1 MSFSLIKQAL
11 TESKFSPTT
20 RRKIDVLTQQLGKEK
35 AMRIVESFEITP
47 DDYETWLNVVLGY
60 AEEEGININK
70 KSDFME
76 VAGAVLENDPV
87 PMDIEMQSAV
97 LKTLWNNYKAQQSHS
112 KVQRAVRAK
121 EEEEQLSYALSK
133 LKDRQARNDDL
144 KGIVGRDFNP
154 EYDSISL
161 GGHDEPQWGGEM
173 DNYEPSIRRKYSKF
187 REPSKDEMSA
197 DIKVNDDS
205 YISRYGRTIEDEE
218 AAFAQA
224 YKTAQGMEDEQ
235 YSDDAY
241 DSMYDALEDI
251 MDDAKEAARYGQ
263 FERAENLRWK
273 ALNAIG
279 NHNPRVSNWIRE
291 FDFYDYIDEFGY
303 APDYDP
309 DEENE
314 EADFTAADMEDDLG
328 DRDSRW
334 RDNFQDDDEDWYAT
348 QDADQNDLPF
358 TDEEFDDSD
367 EGQQII
373 SRGREM
379 QRSRDLED
387 FDPASDEG
395 MDKDQQIINRG
406 RSMRRSRDIDNFDT
420 VSKPKMYYAAEQEEV
435 GQSYDSPFQVG
446 QTVLSKKDKNP
457 YLVKIPD
464 GPNDQVGI
472 MVGSRIQMVPR
483 KDLVA
488 YEQEE
493 NEEVE
498 TTPNKKSFLHD
509 VLTGEN
515 SREHIQKLQKKMED
529 DGANAWTTHHAKM
542 PKNPHPKGSLAYK
555 SWQRGMEKAAKEV
568 WAPKLVVDPK
578 AKQKAKQKKK

>member
-20 RRKIDVLTQQLGKEK
+20 RQKIDVLTQQLGKEK

-47 DDYETWLNVVLGY
+47 DDYETWLNVILGY
-60 AEEEGININK
+60 AEEEGINISRK
-70 KSDFME
+70 GDFME

-87 PMDIEMQSAV
+87 PMDIEMQGAII
-97 LKTLWNNYKAQQSHS
+97 KTLWNNYKAQQAHS
-112 KVQRAVRAK
+112 KVQRVARAR
-121 EEEEQLSYALSK
+121 EEEEQLKYALKKFSSK
-133 LKDRQARNDDL
+133 GQEN
-144 KGIVGRDFNP
+144 
-154 EYDSISL
+154 
-161 GGHDEPQWGGEM
+161 
-173 DNYEPSIRRKYSKF
+173 
-187 REPSKDEMSA
+187 
-197 DIKVNDDS
+197 
-205 YISRYGRTIEDEE
+205 EE
-218 AAFAQA
+218 SQPAFAQA
-224 YKTAQGMEDEQ
+224 YKASQGMEEEQ

-241 DSMYDALEDI
+241 DAMHDAVDEL
-251 MDDAKEAARYGQ
+251 MDEAKEAARYGQ
-263 FERAENLRWK
+263 FKEAEQLRWK
-273 ALNAIG
+273 AIAAVG
-279 NHNPRVSNWIRE
+279 NHNPKISNWLHD
-291 FDFYDYIDEFGY
+291 FDFYDYIDEVGY
-303 APDYDP
+303 APDYEP

-314 EADFTAADMEDDLG
+314 ESDFTAADMEDDLG

-395 MDKDQQIINRG
+395 MAKDEQIITRG
-406 RSMRRSRDIDNFDT
+406 RNMRRSRDIDNFDT

-493 NEEVE
+493 NEEAE

-555 SWQRGMEKAAKEV
+555 SWQRGMEKAAKEI
-568 WAPKLVVDPK
+568 WAPKPVVDPRLK
-578 AKQKAKQKKK
+578 QKQKAKQKKSK